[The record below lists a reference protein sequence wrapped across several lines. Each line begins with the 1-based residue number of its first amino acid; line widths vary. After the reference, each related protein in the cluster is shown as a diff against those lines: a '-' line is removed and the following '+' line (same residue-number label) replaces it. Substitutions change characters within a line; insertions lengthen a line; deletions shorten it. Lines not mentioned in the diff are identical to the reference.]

1 MKYGY
6 DTNTEKIFSEYRQKL
21 GHSRMFSLSINMT
34 SSTMGTLRHHMMRLR
49 PKAKIWNLRVAESYL
64 GFK

>member
-6 DTNTEKIFSEYRQKL
+6 DMNTEKIFSEYRQKL
-21 GHSRMFSLSINMT
+21 WHSRMFSLSMS
-34 SSTMGTLRHHMMRLR
+34 SSTMGTLRHHMMRPR
-49 PKAKIWNLRVAESYL
+49 PKVKIWHLMVAESYL